1 MRVWC
6 KATASRASAGL
17 RRIGPLRLD
26 REATAAAAARPAPT
40 AAAVEIGGEGAVPV
54 GIASAVGRCIK
65 RAHASSSLV
74 SRVVGERLVRQASLA
89 VGAGCVCV
97 QTQLPANSLRRRGTC
112 PGASVARPFGGR
124 GAVIL
129 RYERKSQRRR
139 GCGGGRR
146 ARRRCA
152 AMVRQARRRGCSASC
167 RCRRR
172 VTRLTTTTR
181 LAATL
186 ATFLVV
192 LAMEKAGRAIGHTTA
207 NQSKAGPCSDQLVQ
221 DRRGERFARRHSVG
235 LGVMARRGAGS
246 ALLGAR
252 GARCLFRGG
261 RRVSS
266 GRRRSSSARGCA
278 IHNR

>member
-1 MRVWC
+1 MRL
-6 KATASRASAGL
+6 G
-17 RRIGPLRLD
+17 
-26 REATAAAAARPAPT
+26 REAATAAAARLAPT
-40 AAAVEIGGEGAVPV
+40 TVAVATGGGDAVPV
-54 GIASAVGRCIK
+54 GIASAVGRCVRK
-65 RAHASSSLV
+65 AQASSSQV
-74 SRVVGERLVRQASLA
+74 SRVVGMRLVRQASLA

-97 QTQLPANSLRRRGTC
+97 QTQLPANSLRSRGAC
-112 PGASVARPFGGR
+112 PKASVARPFGGR

-152 AMVRQARRRGCSASC
+152 AMVRQARRRGCSVSC
-167 RCRRR
+167 RCRRWVNR
-172 VTRLTTTTR
+172 ITTTTR

-235 LGVMARRGAGS
+235 LGVMARRTVPYS
-246 ALLGAR
+246 
-252 GARCLFRGG
+252 
-261 RRVSS
+261 
-266 GRRRSSSARGCA
+266 
-278 IHNR
+278 